1 MKRLRHEPVLRALRD
16 YLREDASKER
26 DRAKRAVLAAIPQR
40 STWYFCELDGESY
53 AIRVLRSGRIEVM
66 RSIFDAAR
74 FARSNGSTER
84 SKELPLALFQEGSL

>member
-16 YLREDASKER
+16 YLREDVSEER

-53 AIRVLRSGRIEVM
+53 AVRVLRSGRIEVM
-66 RSIFDAAR
+66 RSIFDDAPVR
-74 FARSNGSTER
+74 STRSNGSTGR
-84 SKELPLALFQEGSL
+84 SEELRLSLFQEG